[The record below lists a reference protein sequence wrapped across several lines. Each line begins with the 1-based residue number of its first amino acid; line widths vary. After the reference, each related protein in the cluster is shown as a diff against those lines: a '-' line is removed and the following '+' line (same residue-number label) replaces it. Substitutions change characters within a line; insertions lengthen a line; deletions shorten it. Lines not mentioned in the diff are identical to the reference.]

1 VLVRRSR
8 SAEDQLARLADGS
21 IDAAERARLE
31 QTVASSPKLAALL
44 TEQKR
49 ALGLTGAIDVAAPA
63 SLLERIDTGQTR
75 PVRSRSWRRPSR
87 RGVLVI
93 VGAIVLLVV
102 LASRVH
108 APSVRTESHF
118 ALDAATLA
126 APGQSPRDH
135 AVLSAAVAGVAFPD
149 WSGHGWSA
157 TGARNDT
164 LDGRGVETVFYTSH
178 EYARVGYSI
187 VAGGPLSV
195 GSTSRTVVSHG
206 VAYSVIRA
214 GGASVVTWLR
224 DGHTCVLASDHT
236 PARALLRLA
245 RLA

>member
-1 VLVRRSR
+1 VFVRRSR

-44 TEQKR
+44 AEQRR
-49 ALGLTGAIDVAAPA
+49 ALGLTGAIDLAAPA
-63 SLLERIDTGQTR
+63 SLLERVATGQTR
-75 PVRSRSWRRPSR
+75 PARSRSWRRPSR

-93 VGAIVLLVV
+93 VAAVVLLVV

-108 APSVRTESHF
+108 APTVRTESHF

-126 APGQSPRDH
+126 APGQSPGNH

-164 LDGRGVETVFYTSH
+164 LDGRGVETVFYRSAG
-178 EYARVGYSI
+178 YARVGYSI

-195 GSTSRTVVSHG
+195 GTTSRTVVSHG

-236 PARALLRLA
+236 PASALLALA
-245 RLA
+245 QLA